1 MDYLDLIDSITFKSY
16 EEIMD
21 NMKGDLYGKED

>member
-1 MDYLDLIDSITFKSY
+1 MDYLDIIEKIWCKSY

-21 NMKGDLYGKED
+21 ETEGLKDAKQD